1 VVVGRAGARERKA
14 VERLLVRGPLPA

>member
-1 VVVGRAGARERKA
+1 VVGRAGARERKA